1 MRCKVFKDCAMIIR
15 LLDERWPIQGTF
27 AISRGSRTHAD
38 VVVVELHQDGHV
50 GRGECVP
57 YSRYGE
63 SIESVVDQLK
73 PLAIQLGKGLTRQA
87 MQSLLPAGAARNAL
101 DCAFWDL
108 ECKQSGQRIW
118 ERLNLPMPTTQ
129 TTAFTLSL
137 DTPENMQKAAFKNST
152 RPLLKLKLAGAGDL
166 ERVAAVRAGAPQAR
180 IIVDANEGWD
190 EAIYRELVPEL
201 VKFGVEMIEQP
212 LPADN
217 DAALEYLPRPITL
230 CADESCHDRSSLPK
244 IIGRYDMIN
253 IKTDKT
259 GGLTEALALKQEA
272 EKAGLQ
278 VMVGCMLA
286 TSLAMAPA
294 FMVAQGAVVVDLD
307 GPLLLA
313 KDRESG
319 ISYTE
324 SQMHVYD
331 AALWG

>member
-1 MRCKVFKDCAMIIR
+1 MQMK
-15 LLDERWPIQGTF
+15 LLDQSWPIRGTF
-27 AISRGSRTHAD
+27 TISRGSRTHAK
-38 VVVVELHQDGHV
+38 VVVVELHQGSYV

-57 YSRYGE
+57 YARYGE
-63 SIESVVDQLK
+63 SIESVLAELA
-73 PLAIQLGKGLTRQA
+73 PLAVQIEAGLTRRQL
-87 MQSLLPAGAARNAL
+87 QSLLPAGAARNAL

-118 ERLNLPMPTTQ
+118 QRLEIAEPAPLV
-129 TTAFTLSL
+129 TAFTLSL
-137 DTPENMQKAAFKNST
+137 DTPERMQQAAIENAH
-152 RPLLKLKLAGAGDL
+152 RPLLKLKLAGEGDV
-166 ERVAAVRAGAPQAR
+166 ERVAAVRAGSPDAR

-190 EAIYRELVPEL
+190 EALYLKMVPEL
-201 VKFGVEMIEQP
+201 VKLGVEMIEQP

-217 DAALEYLPRPITL
+217 DAALEHLPRPITL
-230 CADESCHDRSSLPK
+230 CADESCHDRSSLPN

-259 GGLTEALALKQEA
+259 GGLTEALALKAEA
-272 EKAGLQ
+272 EKVGLQ

-294 FMVAQGAVVVDLD
+294 FMVAQNTQVVDLD

-313 KDRESG
+313 EDRQPCIAFDESK
-319 ISYTE
+319 
-324 SQMHVYD
+324 MNVYP